1 MMDGDELLARM
12 LATSVSDR
20 QVTDWPEVLAD
31 YAQCVA
37 ALRHKLTAREMETL
51 ICAGADF
58 YRTLARAEQYRQAS
72 VWNTSR

>member
-1 MMDGDELLARM
+1 MDRDELLARM

-20 QVTDWPEVLAD
+20 PLSDWPEVLSD
-31 YAQCVA
+31 YAEYLA
-37 ALRHKLTAREMETL
+37 ALNDKLTPREMEAL

-72 VWNTSR
+72 IWSTHH

>member
-1 MMDGDELLARM
+1 MDRDELLARM

-20 QVTDWPEVLAD
+20 PLSDWPEVLSD
-31 YAQCVA
+31 YAEYLA
-37 ALRHKLTAREMETL
+37 ALNDKLTPREMEAL

-72 VWNTSR
+72 IWSKPH